1 MPADPAFRRRLTL
14 AAAAV
19 FGAVLLAGIIA
30 SVREKPGE
38 LPVYVRAAE
47 RAVSGGSFYDPLDRP
62 AFSYPPAFSLVA
74 VPLVPLSDFGRR
86 WAWWAVNLVLLGGV
100 LVTVWALVRPALG
113 GGETDASR
121 RRLWVWGGVTV
132 VLAGRF
138 VLSPL
143 QYQSHD
149 LILLASLTASAVLWT
164 RRADGR
170 AGVAAGIAAACK
182 ATPLL
187 VLPFFLLRRRWSAAG
202 ALLLA
207 LAAAT
212 VAPDA
217 LFPNPD
223 GGPWAITWYERFV
236 ADIPVS
242 AAPDVDGAW
251 DSWNP
256 LNQSLAG
263 TVARLTQDP
272 PGGQGR
278 TAVTLWHAPTAAK
291 GVTLGCQVAVLGWLA
306 WCGWRPTSDDAP
318 AAPFADAEAPP
329 GGLTPGLRALAELS
343 LALCGM
349 LLLSPM
355 SSTQHFCFLLP
366 GVAVI
371 AARVILDRGDRW
383 NLAAGAFLLAVGT
396 LPAKD
401 LVGDANAEV
410 VRSLGGHTAC
420 AAVVLWASGRLLWL
434 DRRTAAAAEVAEE
447 PVTTPLRMAA

>member
-1 MPADPAFRRRLTL
+1 MPADPALRRGLIRGGAT
-14 AAAAV
+14 V
-19 FGAVLLAGIIA
+19 FGAVLLAGVIA
-30 SVREKPGE
+30 AARDKPGE

-47 RAVSGGSFYDPLDRP
+47 RAVSGESFYDINDRP
-62 AFSYPPAFSLVA
+62 TFSYPPAFSLVA

-121 RRLWVWGGVTV
+121 RRLWVWGGVTA

-149 LILLASLTASAVLWT
+149 LILLALLTASAVWWT
-164 RRADGR
+164 RRTDGR
-170 AGVAAGIAAACK
+170 AGVAAGVAAACK

-207 LAAAT
+207 VAAAT
-212 VAPDA
+212 FAPDA

-223 GGPWAITWYERFV
+223 GGPWAVTWYERFV
-236 ADIPVS
+236 ADVSVS

-251 DSWNP
+251 ETWNP

-263 TVARLTQDP
+263 TVARLTADP
-272 PGGQGR
+272 PAGKGR
-278 TAVTLWHAPTAAK
+278 TAVTLYHAPPAAAK
-291 GVTLGCQVAVLGWLA
+291 AFTLGCQLAVLGWLA
-306 WCGWRPTSDDAP
+306 WCGWRPKSDDAP

-329 GGLTPGLRALAELS
+329 GGLTPGLRTLAELS

-371 AARVILDRGDRW
+371 AARVVSDRGDRC
-383 NLAAGAFLLAVGT
+383 NLAAGLFLLAVGT

-401 LVGDANAEV
+401 LIGDANAEV

-420 AAVVLWASGRLLWL
+420 AIAVLWASGRLLWA
-434 DRRTAAAAEVAEE
+434 DRRAAAVEMVKEVESE
-447 PVTTPLRMAA
+447 PLRLAA

>member
-1 MPADPAFRRRLTL
+1 MPADPALRRRLIL
-14 AAAAV
+14 AAAAMV
-19 FGAVLLAGIIA
+19 GAVLFAGIIA
-30 SVREKPGE
+30 AVRDKPGE

-47 RAVSGGSFYDPLDRP
+47 RTVSGGSFYDPNDRP
-62 AFSYPPAFSLVA
+62 AFSYPPAFSLVT

-113 GGETDASR
+113 GGETNASR
-121 RRLWVWGGVTV
+121 RRLWAWGGVTG

-149 LILLASLTASAVLWT
+149 LILLALLTAAAVLWT

-170 AGVAAGIAAACK
+170 AGVAAGVAAACK

-207 LAAAT
+207 VAAAT
-212 VAPDA
+212 FAPDA

-223 GGPWAITWYERFV
+223 GGPWAVTWYERFV
-236 ADIPVS
+236 AKVPVS

-251 DSWNP
+251 ENWNP

-263 TVARLTQDP
+263 TVARLTRDP
-272 PGGQGR
+272 PSGKGR
-278 TAVTLWHAPTAAK
+278 TAVTLWRVPPAAAK
-291 GVTLGCQVAVLGWLA
+291 GMTLACQLAVLGWLA
-306 WCGWRPTSDDAP
+306 WCGWRPASADAP
-318 AAPFADAEAPP
+318 AAPFADADAAP

-371 AARVILDRGDRW
+371 AARLVLDRGDRR
-383 NLAAGAFLLAVGT
+383 NLAAGLFLLAVGT

-401 LVGDANAEV
+401 LIGNANAEV
-410 VRSLGGHTAC
+410 VRSLGGHAAC
-420 AAVVLWASGRLLWL
+420 ALVVLWASGRLLWL
-434 DRRTAAAAEVAEE
+434 DRRAAAVAEE
-447 PVTTPLRMAA
+447 AVAAPLRLAA